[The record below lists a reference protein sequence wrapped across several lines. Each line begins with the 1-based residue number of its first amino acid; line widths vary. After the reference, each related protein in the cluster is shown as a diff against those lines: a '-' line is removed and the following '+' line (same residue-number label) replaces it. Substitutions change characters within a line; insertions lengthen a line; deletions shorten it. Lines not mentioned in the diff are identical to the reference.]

1 MEEGSALADEF
12 DAEQYAEHPDRADRN
27 AGPEIE
33 RQQDADDAAAQ
44 DPAPVRK
51 GPYRQC
57 KNHLRNALDHE
68 EHDQEKREREQA
80 FARIAQEQRSDQDE
94 QDHRY
99 QLQPEM
105 RHVARANQ
113 TDRLQYAADDQQPS
127 EEDDHGDRRNRGKDQ
142 RQNAGHNHQATL
154 DEIPERMPLDRFAH
168 RLAHHLGG
176 GFE

>member
-1 MEEGSALADEF
+1 MEEGSALADQF
-12 DAEQYAEHPDRADRN
+12 DAEQYAEQPDRADRN

-51 GPYRQC
+51 RPYRQG

-80 FARIAQEQRSDQDE
+80 FAGIAQEQRADQDE
-94 QDHRY
+94 QDHRDE
-99 QLQPEM
+99 LQPEV
-105 RHVARANQ
+105 RDVARADQ
-113 TDRLQYAADDQQPS
+113 ADRLQYAAEDQEPS
-127 EEDDHGDRRNRGKDQ
+127 EEDDHGNGRNRGKDQ
-142 RQNAGHNHQATL
+142 RQDAGQNHEATL
-154 DEIPERMPLDRFAH
+154 DEIPERMSLDRFAH